1 MTEKIRRKP
10 YSVVL
15 FDEIE
20 KAHPD
25 VLNILLQILD
35 DGRVTDASGRTVNF
49 ENTIIVMTSNAGS
62 QKRDNIMGFSKTV
75 ADSNREKA
83 IKALE
88 EFLRPEFIARVDE
101 IIAFSDLDEKSLE
114 KIAAL
119 MLSDLSKVMEEKGI
133 ELKISSAVYKLLASM
148 SVGAKSGA
156 RELRNNIRKL
166 VEDAIVDRIIAC
178 GETKISKLSL
188 TAKDGKIFIS

>member
-1 MTEKIRRKP
+1 
-10 YSVVL
+10 
-15 FDEIE
+15 
-20 KAHPD
+20 
-25 VLNILLQILD
+25 
-35 DGRVTDASGRTVNF
+35 
-49 ENTIIVMTSNAGS
+49 
-62 QKRDNIMGFSKTV
+62 MGFSKTV

>member
-1 MTEKIRRKP
+1 M
-10 YSVVL
+10 
-15 FDEIE
+15 
-20 KAHPD
+20 
-25 VLNILLQILD
+25 
-35 DGRVTDASGRTVNF
+35 
-49 ENTIIVMTSNAGS
+49 NAL
-62 QKRDNIMGFSKTV
+62 K
-75 ADSNREKA
+75 
-83 IKALE
+83 

-166 VEDAIVDRIIAC
+166 VEDAIVDHIIAC
-178 GETKISKLSL
+178 GETKISKLSV